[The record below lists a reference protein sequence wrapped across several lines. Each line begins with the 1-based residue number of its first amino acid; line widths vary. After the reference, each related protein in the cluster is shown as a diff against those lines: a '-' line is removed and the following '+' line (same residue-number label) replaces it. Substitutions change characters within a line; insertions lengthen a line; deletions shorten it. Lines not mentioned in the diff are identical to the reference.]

1 MSPGQTER
9 RVFVNRRCVDDSV
22 TPTVT
27 PTPAHTHEQR

>member
-9 RVFVNRRCVDDSV
+9 RVFVNRRWLDESV
-22 TPTVT
+22 TSTVT